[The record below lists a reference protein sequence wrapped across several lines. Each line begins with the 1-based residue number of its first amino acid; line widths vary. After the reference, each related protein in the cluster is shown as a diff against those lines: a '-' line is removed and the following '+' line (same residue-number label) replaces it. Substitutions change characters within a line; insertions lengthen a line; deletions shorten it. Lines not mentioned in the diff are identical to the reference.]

1 MLRLKNII
9 RDVLYVSKITKT
21 KNKKVLILISV
32 FLSQLTAY
40 TDIALISIFSAI
52 VVSQYS
58 GLLILD
64 LFLEFVVRNKIFL
77 LLLVFLRF
85 FFMYNQQM
93 ILKKIELSVGRNL
106 RVYILS
112 EIFDKRNYSVADSY
126 FYINI
131 LSGHISF
138 FYSNFANF
146 LNSLLQ
152 ILAYTAYLLLTD
164 VQTVTYFGL
173 GVVLVIYPISLMV
186 KRARL
191 YMHESYE
198 KGQESNK
205 EVQRVVENLFLIKIL
220 GKDRDE
226 LNNFSNTLEKY
237 NYNLLENVKYGLFNT
252 FLPSFLALL
261 ILSLIL
267 AFSNYA
273 ETITLV
279 FIGVTLRLFQS
290 FSTLTS
296 SVNQVINSHVH
307 IEKFYEMEKNKLVQ
321 NKENFLVS
329 NRDQLIAEDVSFK
342 YFNSDKHLFENIYL
356 SIDKNSHTL
365 ITGPNGSG
373 KSTLLGLL
381 AGVLYSEK
389 GRVETF
395 TDKYAYIGATPLIF
409 NSSIYENIMYGNS
422 KKMDNKEIIQY
433 LKLFETFKEEKGYDL
448 DRIVDNKSLSSGQM
462 QKIAFVRALI
472 SDAEILLL
480 DEATANLDE
489 KSKKLIFSILKEKKL
504 TIINSTHDPEGFVSV
519 DSQIEIEIID
529 EERVIK
535 ESKII

>member
-395 TDKYAYIGATPLIF
+395 SDKYAYIGATPLIF

>member
-329 NRDQLIAEDVSFK
+329 NRDKLIAEDVSFK

>member
-1 MLRLKNII
+1 
-9 RDVLYVSKITKT
+9 LYVSKITKT